1 MKVLV
6 TGAAGLF
13 GIHLVEVLAKN
24 ENIEKIVGVDNF
36 SRPFFI
42 ENPFNFVESEELNKK
57 FELIKMDFKNLDVK
71 MLNNFDVDAV
81 VHLAA
86 YVSIPESMEN
96 SSEYFQ
102 NNEMGTFQLLQTVFK
117 TKKQPHFI
125 YASSPE
131 VYGNPIKIPIGIDHP
146 LYPRSIYAATK
157 VAAEKHCNA
166 LSQWH
171 GYPITIFRNFNT
183 YGENQNSFTEYSA
196 VIPIFITHALKNHPL
211 IVHNDGNQ
219 TRDFMYVKDA
229 VRAYLL
235 AILKREKAVGETFNI
250 GTGKQT
256 KIIDLARIIKE
267 LVNSTSEIKFEG
279 GRWADLQSL
288 EADISKTTEK
298 LNWEPEFSLE
308 NGLKRSIEWY
318 RKFVVS

>member
-13 GIHLVEVLAKN
+13 GIHLVDVLAKN
-24 ENIEKIVGVDNF
+24 ENIEKIIGIDNF

-42 ENPFNFVESEELNKK
+42 ENPLSFVKSEELDKK
-57 FELIKMDFKNLDVK
+57 LELIKMDFRNLDVK

-96 SSEYFQ
+96 ATEYFQ
-102 NNEMGTFQLLQTVFK
+102 NNELGTFELLQNVFK

-131 VYGNPIKIPIGIDHP
+131 VYGNPIKTPINVDHP

-166 LSQWH
+166 LFQWYE
-171 GYPITIFRNFNT
+171 YPITIFRNFNT
-183 YGENQNSFTEYSA
+183 YGENQNSFSEYAA
-196 VIPIFITHALKNHPL
+196 VIPTFIIKTLKNHPL

-229 VRAYLL
+229 ARAYLL
-235 AILKREKAVGETFNI
+235 AILKREKAIGETFNI

-256 KIIDLARIIKE
+256 KIIDLAKTMKE
-267 LVNSTSEIKFEG
+267 LVNSTSEIKFEV

-288 EADISKTTEK
+288 EADISKTKEK
-298 LNWEPEFSLE
+298 LNWVPEFSLE
-308 NGLKRSIEWY
+308 DGLKKTIEWY
-318 RKFVVS
+318 KNFVI